1 MKKKLV
7 LGVLFL
13 LPITIYMFF
22 ASGKDN
28 FAKLPIL
35 TESVKELDNFR
46 TLDGDTVSLKNHIT
60 VLGFFGKELLSNK
73 VNAFN
78 LAHKIYKKNH
88 QFYDFQLIIV
98 LPNGT
103 EEQARVL
110 KDKLEDIAPT
120 KNWKF
125 VFGTPQEIQNVFSS
139 LNSTFTLDVNNAS
152 DYVFIIDRDANL
164 RGRKDDE
171 DEGILYGF
179 NSSDIA
185 EINNKMSDDIKII
198 LAEYRMAL
206 KKYNSKR
213 EI

>member
-28 FAKLPIL
+28 FAKLPTL